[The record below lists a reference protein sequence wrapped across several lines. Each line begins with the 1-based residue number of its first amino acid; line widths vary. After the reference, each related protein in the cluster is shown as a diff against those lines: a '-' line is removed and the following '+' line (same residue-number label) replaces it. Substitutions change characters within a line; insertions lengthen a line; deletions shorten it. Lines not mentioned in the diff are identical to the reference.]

1 MAVDVYAD
9 FEARGL
15 IYQASSESLR
25 ERLRDQSLTVYIGFD
40 PTADSLHVGS
50 LLQLVALK
58 RLQMAG
64 HRVIGLVGGGTGM
77 IGDPSF
83 KADERSLLSKEDL
96 DRNLAG
102 IRKQVE
108 QLLGQENT
116 LVVDNADWLS
126 TLPLLD
132 FLRDI
137 GKHFSVN
144 QMIVRDSVRSRLET
158 REQGLSYTEFTYM
171 LLQAY
176 DFLALYDRYGCNL
189 QLGGRDQWGNIIS
202 GIDLVRR
209 LRNVEVHGLTLPLV
223 TKADGTK
230 FGKSE
235 EGNVW
240 LDPEQTSPYQFY
252 QFWLNAD
259 DREVINYLNFFTF
272 LDRAALDDLAREVAE
287 APQNRVA
294 QRTLAQQVTE
304 LLHGPEAVQRAERVS
319 QALFDKNADYR
330 ELSAEELGEAFQGAP
345 TSNFLHT
352 RLGSDEARL
361 AAVLAEVELYPS
373 RGRARKDIPQG
384 GVSINN
390 VAIKDAEYTLTENDI
405 LPGGFI
411 VLRKGK
417 KHYHILR
424 VQTGD

>member
-1 MAVDVYAD
+1 MAVDVYTD
-9 FEARGL
+9 LEARGL

-25 ERLRDQSLTVYIGFD
+25 GLLKDQSLTIYIGFD
-40 PTADSLHVGS
+40 PTATSLHVGS
-50 LLQLVALK
+50 LLQLVTLR
-58 RLQMAG
+58 RLQLAG
-64 HRVIGLVGGGTGM
+64 HRVIGLVGGGTGK

-83 KADERSLLSKEDL
+83 KAHERSLLTPEDL
-96 DRNLAG
+96 ERNLAG
-102 IRKQVE
+102 IRAQVE
-108 QLLGQENT
+108 QLLGTENAT
-116 LVVDNADWLS
+116 VVNNAEWLD

-144 QMIVRDSVRSRLET
+144 QMIVRDSVRTRLET

-176 DFLALYDRYGCNL
+176 DFLALYDRYQCTL

-272 LDRAALDDLAREVAE
+272 LDRDAITELAREVE
-287 APQNRVA
+287 TAPQNRVA
-294 QRTLAQQVTE
+294 QRKLAAEVTT
-304 LLHGPEAVQRAERVS
+304 LLHGEEAVQRAERVS
-319 QALFDKNADYR
+319 QALFDKNANYR
-330 ELSAEELGEAFQGAP
+330 ELSAQELGEAFQGAP
-345 TSNFLHT
+345 TTNLPVE
-352 RLGSDEARL
+352 RLGGEDARL
-361 AAVLAEVELYPS
+361 AAILAEIELYPS

-384 GVSINN
+384 GVSVNN
-390 VAIKDAEYTLTENDI
+390 VAIKDAEYTLGESDV

-411 VLRKGK
+411 VLRKGRK
-417 KHYHILR
+417 NYHILR
-424 VQTGD
+424 IQSDS